1 MRELRRIDLG
11 GYLQAFGLLFR
22 NPSLVL
28 APFASALIGVGI
40 GLLAPTSG
48 ALGGLTGGI
57 AGLLQTLIDSFA
69 LSVSLIVADLAWR
82 RRGTVPFEAA
92 WEQARRRAPDI
103 LMAALGFNFILWAAG
118 TVGSVFGIFGA
129 ALILLAI
136 YFFVYT
142 LPAAAIG
149 GIPGSAAPQASVERV
164 QRTPVTTL
172 FILVVM
178 GAIYYATA
186 MSMLPILTSL
196 MLSGGIFV
204 LLLNAI
210 IKALGIAFV
219 SLILAKGYADASYG
233 RF

>member
-1 MRELRRIDLG
+1 
-11 GYLQAFGLLFR
+11 
-22 NPSLVL
+22 
-28 APFASALIGVGI
+28 
-40 GLLAPTSG
+40 
-48 ALGGLTGGI
+48 
-57 AGLLQTLIDSFA
+57 
-69 LSVSLIVADLAWR
+69 
-82 RRGTVPFEAA
+82 
-92 WEQARRRAPDI
+92 
-103 LMAALGFNFILWAAG
+103 MAALGFNFILWAAG

>member
-92 WEQARRRAPDI
+92 W
-103 LMAALGFNFILWAAG
+103 
-118 TVGSVFGIFGA
+118 
-129 ALILLAI
+129 
-136 YFFVYT
+136 
-142 LPAAAIG
+142 
-149 GIPGSAAPQASVERV
+149 
-164 QRTPVTTL
+164 
-172 FILVVM
+172 
-178 GAIYYATA
+178 
-186 MSMLPILTSL
+186 
-196 MLSGGIFV
+196 
-204 LLLNAI
+204 
-210 IKALGIAFV
+210 
-219 SLILAKGYADASYG
+219 
-233 RF
+233 